1 MTDASSQ
8 PCEGRK
14 IQELNQMDS
23 SCWLQT
29 GNWFGRKYNTYFG
42 GVFTREQV
50 TTGTRV
56 TVLFKLVVGVRIC
69 QSRQGQCKRWWTI

>member
-23 SCWLQT
+23 SCCVQT
-29 GNWFGRKYNTYFG
+29 GNWFGCKCNTYFG
-42 GVFTREQV
+42 GVFTREQI

-56 TVLFKLVVGVRIC
+56 TVLFKACGFVEEYAKVDRNRVSDG
-69 QSRQGQCKRWWTI
+69 G